1 MTTLTKPTIRVADE
15 VWLTVAML
23 HQRHPE
29 SQDFSIAEIMEFGK
43 AANELRVLGPLRP
56 GFYVHVAQHC
66 VANRPPSPARYRM
79 LLETGPGR
87 RRLFRSGDPCHAG
100 REKGKSMPR
109 IEDLPENWFRGVLD
123 WYRAWSQDNAE
134 DRIKKDPLLALY
146 GSGEDLWADEH
157 ADDYIRRLREGWE

>member
-1 MTTLTKPTIRVADE
+1 
-15 VWLTVAML
+15 
-23 HQRHPE
+23 
-29 SQDFSIAEIMEFGK
+29 
-43 AANELRVLGPLRP
+43 
-56 GFYVHVAQHC
+56 
-66 VANRPPSPARYRM
+66 
-79 LLETGPGR
+79 
-87 RRLFRSGDPCHAG
+87 
-100 REKGKSMPR
+100 MPR